1 MSSTPTPY
9 TRQANFTSFE
19 ASNPSKPKP
28 GASLDAEFN
37 AVRTALD
44 TTQSRL
50 AEIQRDD
57 GALANA
63 SVGNDQFKDE
73 VDFGFNSIGDWETN
87 RYYVERD
94 GVWHNSIFYRC
105 LIAHRAGVFESDLVM
120 GRWKELVDFKSHEDA
135 AAASAQAAANSAHD
149 SADSAQDSA
158 DSAAASQASATAA
171 AGSATAASTS
181 ASQAGTSATNS
192 ANSATA
198 AAGSA
203 TAAANSATA
212 AANSAT
218 AAANSATAAAQSA
231 ADAASITYPSGVV
244 VPFAGATPP
253 NGWLLC
259 YGQAVS
265 RATYSELFAAI
276 GTTYGVGDGS
286 TTFNLP
292 DLRGRVPA
300 GKDDMGGTA
309 ASRLTDTGTGNPGVN
324 GATLG
329 ATGGADRHTLTTAQM
344 PSHAHNVPADGTGSS
359 AFIADGSG
367 GGLIA
372 TDSQGGDEAHPNV
385 QPTIVLNYIIKA

>member
-105 LIAHRAGVFESDLVM
+105 LIAHQSGVFESDLVM

-135 AAASAQAAANSAHD
+135 AAASAQAAADSAQD

-158 DSAAASQASATAA
+158 DSAAASQASAIAA
-171 AGSATAASTS
+171 AGSAGAASASATQAGTYAANASASATAASVS
-181 ASQAGTSATNS
+181 AGNASDSAD
-192 ANSATA
+192 A

-203 TAAANSATA
+203 QSAANSAIE
-212 AANSAT
+212 AANSA
-218 AAANSATAAAQSA
+218 AAAQL
-231 ADAASITYPSGVV
+231 SIPTGAVI
-244 VPFAGATPP
+244 PFAGSSAPS
-253 NGWLLC
+253 GWLLC
-259 YGQAVS
+259 YGQEVS

-286 TTFNLP
+286 TTFELP

-309 ASRLTDTGTGNPGVN
+309 ASRLTDSGTGNPGID

-329 ATGGADRHTLTTAQM
+329 AAGGADRHTLTTAQM
-344 PSHAHNVPADGTGSS
+344 PAHTHNAPAGGAGSS
-359 AFIADGSG
+359 AFTADGSG
-367 GGLIA
+367 GDLIA